1 MVGDEP
7 LVPKFGYYLDESDP
21 DIVVLR
27 RQDSSFAA
35 AFSAQGTMRE
45 DIVEAAKDDS
55 WKLIEANACGGYG
68 RKEEVLTAPDQALT
82 SSFCPFSG
90 PTNGGRNRSNARR
103 GGCIFLTR
111 TRGSRT

>member
-1 MVGDEP
+1 
-7 LVPKFGYYLDESDP
+7 VPKFDYYLDESDP

-27 RQDSSFAA
+27 RQDGSFAA
-35 AFSAQGTMRE
+35 ACSAQGTMRE

-90 PTNGGRNRSNARR
+90 PTKGGRKRSNAGR
-103 GGCIFLTR
+103 GGCIIPTR